1 MANLKRGQERRR
13 GMPLMGGEVPLIVGR
28 GMSPD
33 IPPSRAAPRGWVVV
47 CRVGAVGG
55 VYSHAP

>member
-1 MANLKRGQERRR
+1 
-13 GMPLMGGEVPLIVGR
+13 MGGEVPLIVGR

-47 CRVGAVGG
+47 CRVEQC
-55 VYSHAP
+55 SESWLHLSPTIENLNQKLNFLF